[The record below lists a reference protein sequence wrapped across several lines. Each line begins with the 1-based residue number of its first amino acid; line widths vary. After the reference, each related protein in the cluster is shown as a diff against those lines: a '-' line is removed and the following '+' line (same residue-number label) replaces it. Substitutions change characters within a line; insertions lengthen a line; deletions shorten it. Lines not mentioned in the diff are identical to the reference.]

1 MIGTFMVRWR
11 CQARHVFAATL
22 LAGLASGCGGGSGP
36 DDSLVREVAAKHI
49 HGLGVDP
56 RDRALLIATHRGVF
70 RLGEG
75 DETPARVGDL
85 RQDTMGFTVTG
96 PGRALASGHPDLR
109 FGGPSHLGL
118 ITSRDGAQTWRPVS
132 LSGQADLHAIT
143 ANDLVLY
150 AADAKERRL
159 LASGSGG
166 RTWVRRRWPGEV
178 HGLAVHP
185 SDPLEVVVSTQ
196 RGVLRSVDGAA
207 TWNGTGGEPAASI
220 AWPAPD
226 RLYAVRADG
235 ETQVSADGGRRWSS
249 RARIDAQ
256 LVAVAASEDR
266 VYVADAEGRIFQST
280 TGGRTWELRARSA
293 TG

>member
-1 MIGTFMVRWR
+1 MRPHSRALGTV
-11 CQARHVFAATL
+11 AAAL
-22 LAGLASGCGGGSGP
+22 GVGLALGCGGESS
-36 DDSLVREVAAKHI
+36 DDGGLVRGDAPEHI

-56 RDRALLIATHRGVF
+56 RDRTLLIATHSGVF
-70 RLGEG
+70 RLGE
-75 DETPARVGDL
+75 DQEAPSRVGGL

-118 ITSRDGAQTWRPVS
+118 IASRDGARTWRPVS

-166 RTWVRRRWPGEV
+166 RTWVRRRWPGQV
-178 HGLAVHP
+178 YGLAVHP
-185 SDPLEVVVSTQ
+185 RDPLEVVVSTQ

-207 TWNGTGGEPAASI
+207 TWDGTSGEPAASF

-226 RLYAVRADG
+226 RLYAVRPDG

-249 RARIDAQ
+249 RARINAQ

-280 TGGRTWELRARSA
+280 TGGRTWELRARPA